1 MTFYWFIIRNSFSSS
16 EVRGQVSDSTV
27 SWLGKITQISFFRP
41 VTIHSLI
48 NYLMPQNN
56 YFYNR
61 LILKTTFH
69 AKMAENAVFSLSDRF
84 VRRFVALKQ
93 DISRRLLGLWES
105 REVIHYFSGIFYNY
119 VNITRLSDEYW
130 SWYNCQLRPEII

>member
-1 MTFYWFIIRNSFSSS
+1 
-16 EVRGQVSDSTV
+16 
-27 SWLGKITQISFFRP
+27 
-41 VTIHSLI
+41 
-48 NYLMPQNN
+48 MPQNN

-93 DISRRLLGLWES
+93 DISRRLLGL
-105 REVIHYFSGIFYNY
+105 
-119 VNITRLSDEYW
+119 
-130 SWYNCQLRPEII
+130 